1 MIECQPPIQYSYY
14 NLFINIY
21 IWLRTVELET
31 NDYLTAPNCV
41 LKLFVILAAIPLLD
55 VCGEPEL
62 DPAPDGDGPLLPLH
76 HGGHQQKVGIE
87 GRHEQSFK

>member
-1 MIECQPPIQYSYY
+1 M
-14 NLFINIY
+14 
-21 IWLRTVELET
+21 ET

-76 HGGHQQKVGIE
+76 HGGHQQKVGRVTTRTVLQQNVTYNERKTTWLTAIIV
-87 GRHEQSFK
+87 Q